1 MYGASGGGEQPWRGY
16 DELCLRSKT
25 VARIAHLIKFLAS
38 FARLGA
44 NDATREIRMLPL
56 FTISTRPSSYTY
68 QYPPDPDPEDPPEL
82 PVPWDE
88 LDPAPCPV
96 EPDPFFLG
104 DIEYESSLPDVPFPV
119 VSVVPSP

>member
-1 MYGASGGGEQPWRGY
+1 M
-16 DELCLRSKT
+16 EL
-25 VARIAHLIKFLAS
+25 LAPFTPS
-38 FARLGA
+38 GA
-44 NDATREIRMLPL
+44 NGATRETGMPPP
-56 FTISTRPSSYTY
+56 FTISTRPSSYSY